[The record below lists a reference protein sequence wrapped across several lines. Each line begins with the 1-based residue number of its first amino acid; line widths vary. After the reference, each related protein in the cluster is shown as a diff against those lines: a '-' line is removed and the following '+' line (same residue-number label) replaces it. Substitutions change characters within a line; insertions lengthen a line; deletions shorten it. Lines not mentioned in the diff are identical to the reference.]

1 MFNEH
6 QQIVLTA
13 PAIGDEQEELKP
25 GDVGTIIHI
34 HPNQEAFVAEFSSLD
49 GETVAIA
56 TILPSQARPVTK
68 ADLTHARTMPTTT
81 AT

>member
-1 MFNEH
+1 MLKEH

-13 PAIGDEQEELKP
+13 PATGDEQQKLQP

-34 HPNQEAFVAEFSSLD
+34 HPNQQAFVAEFSSLD

-56 TILPSQARPVTK
+56 TILPSQARPVTNS
-68 ADLTHARTMPTTT
+68 DFTHARTMP
-81 AT
+81 ATV

>member
-68 ADLTHARTMPTTT
+68 ADLTHARPMPITT

>member
-1 MFNEH
+1 MFKEH

-13 PAIGDEQEELKP
+13 PSIGDEQEELKP

-56 TILPSQARPVTK
+56 TILPSQARPVTNS
-68 ADLTHARTMPTTT
+68 DFTHARTMP
-81 AT
+81 ATP

>member
-1 MFNEH
+1 MFKEH

-49 GETVAIA
+49 GENVAIA
-56 TILPSQARPVTK
+56 TILPSQARPV
-68 ADLTHARTMPTTT
+68 ANSDFTHARTMPAT
-81 AT
+81 A